1 MNDIPTI
8 NVGASTTNAYTYTTS
23 SIVKNCSTCQHGY
36 VCKYREKTE
45 QAIQK
50 MKLPLEIDNI
60 KINVECDHYLGQVY
74 NYPIWYNTN
83 DNSYKPPYEVTCNCD
98 NKEVT
103 ESIMGHLRGNE

>member
-1 MNDIPTI
+1 MINTTGPT
-8 NVGASTTNAYTYTTS
+8 TTTSSYTYTN
-23 SIVKNCSTCQHGY
+23 VYVEKNCATCQHGD

-45 QAIQK
+45 QAVKK

-74 NYPIWYNTN
+74 NYPIWYNAK
-83 DNSYKPPYEVTCNCD
+83 DNSYKPPYEVTCS

-103 ESIMGHLRGNE
+103 ESIMDFMRNDA

>member
-1 MNDIPTI
+1 MINTTGPTT
-8 NVGASTTNAYTYTTS
+8 TTNSYTYTN
-23 SIVKNCSTCQHGY
+23 VYVEKNCATCQHGD

-45 QAIQK
+45 QAVKK

-74 NYPIWYNTN
+74 NYPIWYNAN
-83 DNSYKPPYEVTCNCD
+83 NKPYEPYEVTCS

-103 ESIMGHLRGNE
+103 ESIMDFMRNDA

>member
-1 MNDIPTI
+1 MITTTGPT
-8 NVGASTTNAYTYTTS
+8 TTTSSYTYTN
-23 SIVKNCSTCQHGY
+23 VYVEKNCATCQHGD

-45 QAIQK
+45 QAVKK

-74 NYPIWYNTN
+74 NYPIWYNTR
-83 DNSYKPPYEVTCNCD
+83 DNSYKPPYEVTCS

-103 ESIMGHLRGNE
+103 ESIMDFMRDE